1 MTRRASF
8 CGPDSASRAH
18 TKFVPTLDED
28 VQIEY
33 CKLATVAEL
42 PAKYLLCQSGDVGK
56 AFYLIL
62 HGMGFHSSTF
72 RINLSRI

>member
-1 MTRRASF
+1 
-8 CGPDSASRAH
+8 
-18 TKFVPTLDED
+18 
-28 VQIEY
+28 
-33 CKLATVAEL
+33 LATVAEL